1 LSQSNRS
8 QSAAHSAQR
17 SPRGRPC
24 SPVTSAAQFESPR
37 KTTAGLPLTP
47 KEFAPAAAEATAGG
61 GDGVDATDDALLDD
75 EAAAGSAAGRERR
88 VRSDACSSIVC
99 AAGCAAEPQAAQA
112 AEPISASPRSW
123 GHSFS
128 MRVLGVGAL
137 LLASSSAYR
146 LPGPS
151 PSPVARAA
159 RSPAPRAA
167 ATPETHATLI
177 FLRHGQSVWNEG
189 NLFTGWADVELTTL
203 GKNEAAQGAT
213 SMWQEGIKVDVAYT
227 SLLTRARQTLDI
239 VLKITGQEDVPVN
252 SNWRLNERM
261 YGGLTGLNKK
271 ETVAKYGEAQ
281 VKQWRR
287 SYSTPPPPIDKSSE
301 YWPGNDNK
309 YAHIPDDE
317 IPLSECLKDTVDR
330 CLPYWKSDIMPAL
343 QRGKT
348 VLVAAHGNSIR
359 GMLKYL
365 DEISDEVITGLE
377 VPTGIP
383 LVYRLDKNLKP
394 IPSDRACEPLNGYFL
409 VDPEE
414 LKKAQEKVANQ
425 SKLRY
430 GEGEAK

>member
-1 LSQSNRS
+1 
-8 QSAAHSAQR
+8 
-17 SPRGRPC
+17 
-24 SPVTSAAQFESPR
+24 
-37 KTTAGLPLTP
+37 
-47 KEFAPAAAEATAGG
+47 
-61 GDGVDATDDALLDD
+61 
-75 EAAAGSAAGRERR
+75 
-88 VRSDACSSIVC
+88 
-99 AAGCAAEPQAAQA
+99 
-112 AEPISASPRSW
+112 
-123 GHSFS
+123 
-128 MRVLGVGAL
+128 MRVLGVGL

-151 PSPVARAA
+151 PSPVARAQ

-383 LVYRLDKNLKP
+383 LVYRLDKNQKP

>member
-1 LSQSNRS
+1 
-8 QSAAHSAQR
+8 
-17 SPRGRPC
+17 
-24 SPVTSAAQFESPR
+24 
-37 KTTAGLPLTP
+37 
-47 KEFAPAAAEATAGG
+47 
-61 GDGVDATDDALLDD
+61 
-75 EAAAGSAAGRERR
+75 
-88 VRSDACSSIVC
+88 
-99 AAGCAAEPQAAQA
+99 
-112 AEPISASPRSW
+112 
-123 GHSFS
+123 
-128 MRVLGVGAL
+128 MRVLSSVGL

-151 PSPVARAA
+151 PSPVARAQ

-167 ATPETHATLI
+167 AAPETHATLI